1 MAGDYRDVAPTRDSG
16 ESGNGSPRPH
26 IHIQDAVKSFAGRVV
41 VDVPDLTVGTHPVEG
56 LIGPNG
62 AGKTTLL
69 RMIMHAISLDQGT
82 VTLSSNG
89 AGSEVVLSSL
99 PASRMAHHGVVKTN
113 QVITDF
119 EQLTI
124 LDSLLL
130 SVAKATDERP
140 YQIYR
145 EQGLYEEDI
154 ETIQWYLD
162 QFGFEDPLGFAN
174 SAGEKKLLDIIR
186 CLLLKPRVLL
196 LDEPTAGLPDDIR
209 DQIMA
214 LIKEK
219 AIEENM
225 AVVIVEHD
233 LHVIWTMSDYVHFM
247 AEGRV
252 VLQGEPTFIREHQTV
267 IEQYLGGGHV

>member
-1 MAGDYRDVAPTRDSG
+1 MAGDHRDAAFAGEPTGASDTS
-16 ESGNGSPRPH
+16 RPS
-26 IHIQDAVKSFAGRVV
+26 IQVRDAVKSFDGRVV
-41 VDVPDLTVGTHPVEG
+41 VDVDDLVLGAYPIEG

-69 RMIMHAISLDQGT
+69 RMIMRSISLDQGT
-82 VTLSSNG
+82 ITLSSDGNG
-89 AGSEVVLSSL
+89 SAVVLSNL
-99 PASRMAHHGVVKTN
+99 PASRMAQHGVVKTN

-124 LDSLLL
+124 LDSTLLA
-130 SVAKATDERP
+130 VAKKPDERA

-145 EQGLYEEDI
+145 ERGLYD
-154 ETIQWYLD
+154 ETIGEIQWYLD
-162 QFGFEDPLGFAN
+162 QFEFEDPYGFAG
-174 SAGEKKLLDIIR
+174 SAGAKKLLDIIR

-196 LDEPTAGLPDDIR
+196 LDEPTAGLPDDVR
-209 DQIMA
+209 DQLME
-214 LIKEK
+214 LIKQK
-219 AIEENM
+219 SIDENM

-247 AEGRV
+247 AEGSV
-252 VLQGEPTFIREHQTV
+252 MLQGEPSYIRDHETV